1 MPVVL
6 HAKDSHSPTA
16 SIRTEIWAI
25 QGIWKNSSRVELECG
40 TTPAGRRRSS
50 SSRREVFDGPLSGQ
64 SVYEQTSG
72 FLRHTESVR
81 GVKIQEQD
89 WVSDTQVL
97 TLRTLADARSNDQA
111 RSQASVSS
119 RAIASCP
126 PSRPGSRARRKKFNA
141 GSKDLEVR
149 SAVKADESFTKIA
162 IPKVLYVVMGCSGTS
177 VLSTRWRRGAKPL
190 AAAAAANEKTLRRL
204 CNAIVGAV
212 SRFSTNVDLSAPGNR
227 DLRRVS
233 RRQPLRASR
242 LRWTSPFHLT
252 GNFNIHHFGP
262 LSDVKILGC
271 DTGHLSPS
279 RCRVPSRS
287 KCRRSLFVVEI
298 C

>member
-89 WVSDTQVL
+89 WVSDIQVL
-97 TLRTLADARSNDQA
+97 TLRTLADARSNDPA

-119 RAIASCP
+119 RAHRKLPALPPWKQSSEKKVQRRQQGPRSPQRSEGRRIVYQNCDPEGRVVGKINESLVFLPTQSCQLAQP
-126 PSRPGSRARRKKFNA
+126 VYSELNRARNSQGTNPRTGGHCSRKCLHKFWDFGRCSCRNFGTCIITLMLSSGPVRRDGLFWDF
-141 GSKDLEVR
+141 GSLYQ
-149 SAVKADESFTKIA
+149 KA
-162 IPKVLYVVMGCSGTS
+162 
-177 VLSTRWRRGAKPL
+177 
-190 AAAAAANEKTLRRL
+190 
-204 CNAIVGAV
+204 
-212 SRFSTNVDLSAPGNR
+212 
-227 DLRRVS
+227 S
-233 RRQPLRASR
+233 RRQTACCCGS
-242 LRWTSPFHLT
+242 
-252 GNFNIHHFGP
+252 G
-262 LSDVKILGC
+262 K
-271 DTGHLSPS
+271 
-279 RCRVPSRS
+279 
-287 KCRRSLFVVEI
+287 
-298 C
+298 